1 MSRKIALILP
11 VLFITLL
18 IFTTSSVFG
27 QTVTPTPIADTS
39 LQSQTL
45 QQKID
50 DLQSKVNSLQG
61 QEKTLSSQIAIMDSQ
76 IQLTELRI
84 EQVKQQVAD
93 LTLNIDTAEK
103 KVSTLTNSLTSLT
116 TVLLKRMVAKYEIG
130 SQNSFLTLLSSNG
143 ITDYFKKAN
152 YLQIVQE
159 HDRRL
164 VFDTVQAKNDY
175 ANQKLIYEDKK
186 KQVLGLQTQLQA
198 YTTELDQ
205 QKQEKQ
211 SLLTITKSSETVYQQ
226 QLADALKE
234 LQQIKQAA
242 NVLVSTAPRHVN
254 RGDVIGLMGNTGY
267 SSGAHL
273 HFGVYDVTSLSQY
286 NYYANYENPANVL
299 TATSIDWETGC
310 GGDRSGPTTTGN
322 GSFLWPMATDNLHI
336 SQGFGTTCYT
346 GTLYGGKPH
355 PAFDMYNNA
364 SIAVHA
370 AESGDA
376 YTCRNCTGDGG
387 NGVFLFHSDGKM
399 TLYWHLQ

>member
-27 QTVTPTPIADTS
+27 QTVTPTPTPDTS
-39 LQSQTL
+39 SQAQAL

-50 DLQSKVNSLQG
+50 DLQNKVTSLQG
-61 QEKTLSSQIAIMDSQ
+61 QEKTLSSQIAVMDSQ

-93 LTLNIDTAEK
+93 FTLSIDTAEK
-103 KVSTLTNSLTSLT
+103 KVSALTNSLTSLT
-116 TVLLKRMVAKYEIG
+116 NVLLKRMVANYEIG
-130 SQNSFLTLLSSNG
+130 SQSSFLTLLSSNG
-143 ITDYFKKAN
+143 ITDYFKKEN

-175 ANQKLIYEDKK
+175 ANQKSIYEDKK

-211 SLLTITKSSETVYQQ
+211 SLLTITKSSEIVYQQ

-234 LQQIKQAA
+234 LQQIQQAA
-242 NVLVSTAPRHVN
+242 NILVSTAPRHVN

-273 HFGVYDVTSLSQY
+273 HFGVYDISSLSQY

-299 TATSIDWETGC
+299 SATSVDWETGC
-310 GGDRSGPTTTGN
+310 GGDPVGKTTTGN
-322 GSFLWPMATDNLHI
+322 GTFAWPLATDNLHI
-336 SQGFGTTCYT
+336 SQGYGKTCYT
-346 GTLYGGKPH
+346 GALYGGKPH
-355 PAFDMYNNA
+355 PAFDMYNNTN
-364 SIAVHA
+364 IAIHA
-370 AESGDA
+370 VEEGEA

-387 NGVFLFHSDGKM
+387 NGVFIFHPDGKM

>member
-1 MSRKIALILP
+1 MSRKLALLSIIIL
-11 VLFITLL
+11 F

-27 QTVTPTPIADTS
+27 QTVTPTPIPDTS
-39 LQSQTL
+39 SQAQAL

-50 DLQSKVNSLQG
+50 DLQNKVTSLQG
-61 QEKTLSSQIAIMDSQ
+61 QEKTLSSQIAVMDSQ

-93 LTLNIDTAEK
+93 FTLNIETAEK
-103 KVSTLTNSLTSLT
+103 KVSALTNSLTSLT
-116 TVLLKRMVAKYEIG
+116 NVLLKRMVANYEIG

-143 ITDYFKKAN
+143 ITDYFKKEN

-175 ANQKLIYEDKK
+175 ANQKSIYEDKK

-211 SLLTITKSSETVYQQ
+211 SLLTITKSSEIVYQQ

-234 LQQIKQAA
+234 LQQIQQAA
-242 NVLVSTAPRHVN
+242 NILVSTAPRHVN

-273 HFGVYDVTSLSQY
+273 HFGVYDISSLSQY

-299 TATSIDWETGC
+299 SATSVDWETGC
-310 GGDRSGPTTTGN
+310 GGDPVGKTTTGN
-322 GSFLWPMATDNLHI
+322 GTFAWPLATDNLHI
-336 SQGFGTTCYT
+336 SQGYGKTCYT
-346 GTLYGGKPH
+346 GALYGGKPH
-355 PAFDMYNNA
+355 PAFDMYNNTN
-364 SIAVHA
+364 IAIHA
-370 AESGDA
+370 VEEGEA

-387 NGVFLFHSDGKM
+387 NGVFIFHPDGKM

>member
-1 MSRKIALILP
+1 MSRKLVLLSIAI
-11 VLFITLL
+11 LL
-18 IFTTSSVFG
+18 IFTTSAAFG
-27 QTVTPTPIADTS
+27 QTVTPTPTPDTS
-39 LQSQTL
+39 QQATAL

-50 DLQSKVNSLQG
+50 VLQTKVKGLQG
-61 QEKTLSSQIAIMDSQ
+61 QEKTLSSQITVMDSQ

-93 LTLNIDTAEK
+93 LTLSIDTAEK

-116 TVLLKRMVAKYEIG
+116 NVLLKRMVANYEIG

-143 ITDYFKKAN
+143 ITNFFKKAN

-175 ANQKLIYEDKK
+175 ANQKSIYEDKK

-198 YTTELDQ
+198 YTQELDQ
-205 QKQEKQ
+205 EKQ
-211 SLLTITKSSETVYQQ
+211 DKQTLLTVTKNSESVYQQ

-234 LQQIKQAA
+234 LQQIQQAA

-273 HFGVYDVTSLSQY
+273 HFGVYDISSLSQY

-299 TATSIDWETGC
+299 SATSIDWQTGC
-310 GGDRSGPTTTGN
+310 GGDPKGSSTTGN
-322 GSFLWPMATDNLHI
+322 GSFAWPMATDNLHI
-336 SQGFGTTCYT
+336 SQGFGNTCYT
-346 GTLYGGKPH
+346 GALYGGKPH

-364 SIAVHA
+364 NITIRAV
-370 AESGDA
+370 EEGEA

-387 NGVFLFHSDGKM
+387 NGVFLFHSNGKM